1 MNTLLADPDADNHDP
16 LEQMARDD
24 RDDWVLLRLVLCVTV
39 AIVAMAAAS
48 TLPM

>member
-1 MNTLLADPDADNHDP
+1 MNTLLAEPAADNLDP

-24 RDDWVLLRLVLCVTV
+24 LDDWVVLRLVVCVTV

-48 TLPM
+48 TLSM